1 MSPRTIDLVVLLRQ
15 TIPRTDS
22 GQDDVELD
30 LNEAR
35 VSSWSGNTDE
45 AVAAYRRY
53 LRARPEAAATWLELA
68 RTEWWRGNYGAA
80 LETLSEYRT
89 RFGESAEY
97 FRELAAVLA
106 RAGQPARAQE
116 ILEPLLR
123 QEPDNY
129 DLNLTRTIAL
139 ATQQRTREAFDALG
153 TVQRLQPSGRD
164 TEDLERIVRTLLAST
179 IEPGASFYSDSDN
192 LDVQRFAPRAALSLA
207 SGTKLSGG
215 YEREALKARRG
226 SGLEQIGG
234 ELDGRHE
241 HAWFG
246 LAQRAGAV
254 TLQGRVGRAAAG
266 VAGDQHLTT
275 YAIGADVQPFD
286 ALKFSVERSSGFFV
300 ISPRTIGLGLRR
312 LDHRVQ
318 LDWAPTVRSQ
328 VAVTA
333 SYQELSDG
341 NRRWEAGVSPRR
353 SVARTEWLNLDL
365 GVSAYQF
372 GTTKNLDNGY
382 YDPRRYES
390 YSVVAHPYV
399 KFSENTG
406 LSFSAAMGVQR
417 DDLSPTFRFGGSA
430 LAETTFGIYKAWVLK
445 VSASATFNQRLESG
459 AFQGYGSSVVLVRR
473 F

>member
-1 MSPRTIDLVVLLRQ
+1 MTIRALLVLVIVFCAADGFAQSPAPEEGRAAEAASITALQRAVQEAPGDASRFQRLSQAYAAANQPLPALEAIEHALTLKPGNAEFLRARATLATWAGDYSRALDSYRRLRTSA
-15 TIPRTDS
+15 PN
-22 GQDDVELD
+22 DVELA

-97 FRELAAVLA
+97 SRELAAVLA

-139 ATQQRTREAFDALG
+139 ATQHRTREAFDALG

-179 IEPGASFYSDSDN
+179 IEPGASFYSDSDS
-192 LDVQRFAPRAALSLA
+192 LDVQRVAPRAALSLA
-207 SGTKLSGG
+207 TGTKLSGG
-215 YEREALKARRG
+215 YEREALTARRG

-234 ELDGRHE
+234 ELDGRHD
-241 HAWFG
+241 HVWFG

-328 VAVTA
+328 VAFTA

-341 NRRWEAGVSPRR
+341 NRRWEAASR
-353 SVARTEWLNLDL
+353 
-365 GVSAYQF
+365 
-372 GTTKNLDNGY
+372 
-382 YDPRRYES
+382 
-390 YSVVAHPYV
+390 
-399 KFSENTG
+399 
-406 LSFSAAMGVQR
+406 
-417 DDLSPTFRFGGSA
+417 
-430 LAETTFGIYKAWVLK
+430 LA
-445 VSASATFNQRLESG
+445 G
-459 AFQGYGSSVVLVRR
+459 A
-473 F
+473 